1 MNRFPRACWR
11 GPLHAFADGVAGI
24 GTRMDS
30 GESDAADWD
39 TLGERVGPDA
49 DGTGEQKQ
57 PALERVVVEAPS
69 RDRTSVQVAL
79 QSILVD
85 FERLLAGKSRETL
98 AQASN
103 DGGWGMVEIIPHLRD
118 WEEIF
123 HLRVN
128 RILTED
134 VPLLERFDDSLWS
147 IEHDYPAQDPI
158 KVFAQFKQLRS
169 DLAKSVA
176 ELDDEAWL
184 RTAVLDG
191 IGEITLHWLLNDIC
205 NRDATQVSQARDLIG

>member
-24 GTRMDS
+24 GTRMES

-39 TLGERVGPDA
+39 SPGDRVDPENSGLQEAPAPERTAIEV
-49 DGTGEQKQ
+49 
-57 PALERVVVEAPS
+57 PS
-69 RDRTSVQVAL
+69 RDRNSVQIGL
-79 QSILVD
+79 GSILVD
-85 FERLLAGKSRETL
+85 LERLLAGKSREAL
-98 AQASN
+98 AQASS

-118 WEEIF
+118 WEEIY

-134 VPLLERFDDSLWS
+134 IPLLERFDDSLWS

-158 KVFAQFKQLRS
+158 KVFDQFRELRRV
-169 DLAKSVA
+169 LVTSVA
-176 ELDDEAWL
+176 GLDDEAWS
-184 RTAVLDG
+184 RTAVLEG

-205 NRDATQVSQARDLIG
+205 NRDVLQVSQARDLIG